1 VDFPVQLIE
10 ATVRVE
16 QPVADSAR
24 TVGTGFL
31 VKAADADGRPHI
43 LLITAHHVLAGMPG
57 NEANIG
63 YRFATENGGWNY
75 APQTLKIRDETGAP
89 LWTHHPARDVAAIA
103 IEAPPEFAKAAI
115 PANYLAADSFAER
128 NLGPGQELMVLG
140 FPRGL
145 AANNAG
151 FPILRSGRVASYP
164 VAPKSF
170 PTFLLDFSVFPGNS
184 GGPVFTTRTIRNAS
198 GAAAAQPVIAG
209 LLTQQVE
216 LNSERLEIGV
226 VTHAKYIV
234 ETMALMENAGAPIT
248 LATDQGAVEGAKP
261 AAQAPAKRS
270 FLHAASAWVEARLWA
285 PVRLAGSWLAAWAS
299 EPWKAFASHAGDE
312 TSAA

>member
-31 VKAADADGRPHI
+31 IKATDAGGRPRTV
-43 LLITAHHVLAGMPG
+43 LITAHHVLAGMPG
-57 NEANIG
+57 NEVNIG
-63 YRFATENGGWNY
+63 YRFATASGGWNY
-75 APQTLKIRDETGAP
+75 APQTLKIRDEAGAP

-140 FPRGL
+140 YPRGL

-164 VAPKSF
+164 VAPQSF

-184 GGPVFTTRTIRNAS
+184 GGPVFTTRTIRHAS
-198 GAAAAQPVIAG
+198 GGTAAQPVIAG

-234 ETMALMENAGAPIT
+234 ETMALMENVGAPIT
-248 LATDQGAVEGAKP
+248 LATDQGVVEGAKP
-261 AAQAPAKRS
+261 AAQAPEKRS
-270 FLHAASAWVEARLWA
+270 FLMAASAWLEARLWT
-285 PVRLAGSWLAAWAS
+285 PVRLVGSWLGAKVA
-299 EPWKAFASHAGDE
+299 EPWKAFAGRTDRAPR
-312 TSAA
+312 AA